1 MSPPD
6 WSAVLPGEPRHL
18 LVHHPGLSAARNEA
32 LKSASS
38 SLILMPDDDV
48 VCASDWF
55 EAMVSAL
62 IEGSDIV
69 GGPVTCIW
77 PNGRPSWMTTEMEAV
92 FGSFDAGTESRDFS
106 LSARVFWE
114 NMGMRRRES

>member
-1 MSPPD
+1 
-6 WSAVLPGEPRHL
+6 
-18 LVHHPGLSAARNEA
+18 
-32 LKSASS
+32 
-38 SLILMPDDDV
+38 MPDDDV

-92 FGSFDAGTESRDFS
+92 FGSFDAGTESRDIAFGES
-106 LSARVFWE
+106 LLGSEIW
-114 NMGMRRRES
+114 GCDGRES